1 MSDRPTSIFPVVLHR
16 GLTSI
21 WLPIVYWA
29 NIFLTGFLFPVETV
43 FGITAHLWDFFAGA
57 SGASILLIFR
67 YRLKLKNGIQTSIA
81 NASGVLLAG
90 TFGATLMPL
99 LLARVISG
107 YVPKKSEVLDQLT
120 FAPVGT
126 LGQMFSMALIIGAV
140 RFSRS
145 LNNQVA
151 DDRVALASIQVHL
164 RQELESKQ
172 LSLFQEINQLLAPVL
187 ETIQSGISAAS
198 STVVQTIHEAIDG
211 VVRPLSHTLDS
222 QSETHRLENLKR
234 HTIKRSFGIKS
245 IKEGFTRKV
254 DLRIAVSPWLSL
266 TAYLLFPLLS
276 LVYLY
281 ELEAF
286 WKIGI
291 PFLLFSFLSM
301 FTFQKFAKEKKV
313 PTYQGY
319 LIAFLMSITQGALFE
334 LNPAAHSEQFNQE
347 SIRALTFSIVF
358 LTFFSAFFE
367 LNLYRIQENTEAANA
382 INQEIAHNIS
392 VVRQRLWYIHKRLSR
407 QIHGGLQGELQGMA
421 LQLANNKEVRPEG
434 LTAFLDELNFGLLN
448 EGFKEKSPEISEY
461 LEELQ
466 EFWQGITAITYEV
479 SVDTSKHISSN
490 AILLECMNEVV
501 REAVNNAIKH
511 ASASKISITISEL
524 KGNLITLE
532 VVNDVKKLESSA
544 SSDKGLGSKIYG
556 EICQSWKL
564 EQGHLES
571 TLIAT
576 FAVDQS
582 FA

>member
-1 MSDRPTSIFPVVLHR
+1 MSDRPASIFPVVLHR

-21 WLPIVYWA
+21 WLPIIYWA
-29 NIFLTGFLFPVETV
+29 NIFLTGFLFPGETV
-43 FGITAHLWDFFAGA
+43 FGISAHLWDFFAGA
-57 SGASILLIFR
+57 SGASILLIFC
-67 YRLKLKNGIQTSIA
+67 YRLKLKNGTQASIA
-81 NASGVLLAG
+81 IASGVLLAG

-107 YVPKKSEVLDQLT
+107 YEPLKSEVQDQLT

-151 DDRVALASIQVHL
+151 DDRVALASIQVQL
-164 RQELESKQ
+164 REELASKK

-198 STVVQTIHEAIDG
+198 NTVVQTIHEAIDG
-211 VVRPLSHTLDS
+211 VVRPLSHTLDA
-222 QSETHRLENLKR
+222 QSETHSLENLKR
-234 HTIKRSFGIKS
+234 HTIKRSFSIKS

-254 DLRIAVSPWLSL
+254 DLRTVVSPWLSL
-266 TAYLLFPLLS
+266 TIYLLFPLLS

-281 ELEAF
+281 ELNAF
-286 WKIGI
+286 LKIGF
-291 PFLLFSFLSM
+291 PFLLISGFSM
-301 FTFQKFAKEKKV
+301 FTFQKLARKRKV
-313 PTYQGY
+313 LTYQAY
-319 LIAFLMSITQGALFE
+319 LISFFMSIIQGAIFE
-334 LNPAAHSEQFNQE
+334 LNPAAHSGLYNQE
-347 SIRALTFSIVF
+347 SISALSFSIIF
-358 LTFFSAFFE
+358 LTFLSAIFD
-367 LNLYRIQENTEAANA
+367 LNLNRIRENTEAANA

-407 QIHGGLQGELQGMA
+407 QIHGGLQGELQAMA
-421 LQLANNKEVRPEG
+421 LQIANNKEVRPEG
-434 LTAFLDELNFGLLN
+434 LTAFLDELNLGLLN
-448 EGFKEKSPEISEY
+448 EGFKEKSPDISEY

-479 SVDTSKHISSN
+479 SEANSEHISSN
-490 AILLECMNEVV
+490 AILLECMNEVI
-501 REAVNNAIKH
+501 REALNNAIKH
-511 ASASKISITISEL
+511 ASASKISITISER
-524 KGNLITLE
+524 KGNLINLE
-532 VVNDVKKLESSA
+532 VVNDVKKSESKVSA
-544 SSDKGLGSKIYG
+544 DKGLGSKIYD
-556 EICQSWKL
+556 EICESWKL
-564 EQGHLES
+564 EQGQLES

>member
-1 MSDRPTSIFPVVLHR
+1 MSHEPTSIFPLVLHR

-21 WLPIVYWA
+21 WLPIIYWG
-29 NIFLTGFLFPVETV
+29 NIFLTGYLFPVETV
-43 FGITAHLWDFFAGA
+43 FGISAHLWDFIVGA
-57 SGASILLIFR
+57 SGALILLFFR
-67 YRLKLKNGIQTSIA
+67 YRLKLKNGTQTSIA

-99 LLARVISG
+99 ILARVISG
-107 YVPKKSEVLDQLT
+107 YEPLRSEVHDQLT

-151 DDRVALASIQVHL
+151 DDRLALATIQVHL
-164 RQELESKQ
+164 REELESKK

-211 VVRPLSHTLDS
+211 VVRPLSHTLDA
-222 QSETHRLENLKR
+222 QSETHSLENLKR
-234 HTIKRSFGIKS
+234 HTIKRSFSIKS
-245 IKEGFTRKV
+245 IKEGSTRKV
-254 DLRIAVSPWLSL
+254 DLRITVNPWLSL
-266 TAYLLFPLLS
+266 TVYLLFPLLS

-281 ELEAF
+281 ELDAF
-286 WKIGI
+286 LKIGI
-291 PFLLFSFLSM
+291 PFLLVSGFSM
-301 FTFQKFAKEKKV
+301 FAFQKLARERKV
-313 PTYQGY
+313 LTYQAY
-319 LIAFLMSITQGALFE
+319 LISFFMSIIQGAIFE
-334 LNPAAHSEQFNQE
+334 LNPAAHSDLYNQE
-347 SIRALTFSIVF
+347 SISALTFSTIF
-358 LTFFSAFFE
+358 LTFLSAIFD
-367 LNLYRIQENTEAANA
+367 LNLNRIRENSVAANA

-407 QIHGGLQGELQGMA
+407 QIHGGLQGELQVMA

-466 EFWQGITAITYEV
+466 EFWQGITSITYDV
-479 SVDTSKHISSN
+479 SAATTKHISSN
-490 AILLECMNEVV
+490 TILLECMNEVI
-501 REAVNNAIKH
+501 REAINNAIKH
-511 ASASKISITISEL
+511 ASATNISISISDL
-524 KGNLITLE
+524 TGNLITLE
-532 VVNDVKKLESSA
+532 VVNDVVKSESSA
-544 SSDKGLGSKIYG
+544 SSDIGLGSKIYD

-564 EQGHLES
+564 GQGKLQT
-571 TLIAT
+571 TLTAT
-576 FAVDQS
+576 FAVDLS

>member
-1 MSDRPTSIFPVVLHR
+1 
-16 GLTSI
+16 
-21 WLPIVYWA
+21 
-29 NIFLTGFLFPVETV
+29 
-43 FGITAHLWDFFAGA
+43 
-57 SGASILLIFR
+57 
-67 YRLKLKNGIQTSIA
+67 
-81 NASGVLLAG
+81 
-90 TFGATLMPL
+90 MPL
-99 LLARVISG
+99 ILARVISG
-107 YVPKKSEVLDQLT
+107 YEPLRSEVHDQLT

-151 DDRVALASIQVHL
+151 DDRLTLVKIQVHL
-164 RQELESKQ
+164 REELEIKKA
-172 LSLFQEINQLLAPVL
+172 SLFQEINELLAPL
-187 ETIQSGISAAS
+187 LATIQTGISAAS

-211 VVRPLSHTLDS
+211 VVRPLSHTLDA
-222 QSETHRLENLKR
+222 QSETHSLENLKR
-234 HTIKRSFGIKS
+234 HTIKRSFNIKS
-245 IKEGFTRKV
+245 IKEGFTRKIGLSTV
-254 DLRIAVSPWLSL
+254 VSPWLSF
-266 TAYLLFPLLS
+266 TVYLLFPLLS

-281 ELEAF
+281 KLNAF
-286 WKIGI
+286 LKIGI
-291 PFLLFSFLSM
+291 PFLLISGFSM
-301 FTFQKFAKEKKV
+301 FAFQKLARKRKV
-313 PTYQGY
+313 LTYQAY
-319 LIAFLMSITQGALFE
+319 LISFFMSIIQGAIFE
-334 LNPAAHSEQFNQE
+334 LNPAAHSDLYDQE

-358 LTFFSAFFE
+358 LTFMSAFFD
-367 LNLYRIQENTEAANA
+367 LNLNRIRENTESANA

-392 VVRQRLWYIHKRLSR
+392 VVRRRLWYIHKRLSR
-407 QIHGGLQGELQGMA
+407 QIHGGLQGELQAMA

-448 EGFKEKSPEISEY
+448 EGFKEKSPDISEY

-466 EFWQGITAITYEV
+466 EFWQGITEITYEV
-479 SVDTSKHISSN
+479 SEANSEHISSN

-532 VVNDVKKLESSA
+532 VVNDVVKSESSV
-544 SSDKGLGSKIYG
+544 SSDKGLGSKIYD

-564 EQGHLES
+564 EQGQLES
-571 TLIAT
+571 TLIAA

>member
-1 MSDRPTSIFPVVLHR
+1 MSDRPNSIFPVVLHR

-21 WLPIVYWA
+21 WLPIIYWG

-43 FGITAHLWDFFAGA
+43 FGISAHLWDFLAGA

-67 YRLKLKNGIQTSIA
+67 YLLKLKNGTQTSIA
-81 NASGVLLAG
+81 SASGVLLAG

-99 LLARVISG
+99 ILARVISG
-107 YVPKKSEVLDQLT
+107 YEPLRSEVHDQLT

-151 DDRVALASIQVHL
+151 DDRQALAAIQLQL
-164 RQELESKQ
+164 REELESKKI
-172 LSLFQEINQLLAPVL
+172 SLFQEINQLLAPL
-187 ETIQSGISAAS
+187 LATIQTGISSAS
-198 STVVQTIHEAIDG
+198 NSVVPMIQDAIDG

-222 QSETHRLENLKR
+222 QSETHSLGNLKR
-234 HTIKRSFGIKS
+234 HNFKRSISIKS

-334 LNPAAHSEQFNQE
+334 LNPAAHSEVFNQE

-382 INQEIAHNIS
+382 INREIAHNIS
-392 VVRQRLWYIHKRLSR
+392 VVRQRFWYIHKRLSR
-407 QIHGGLQGELQGMA
+407 QIHGGLQGELQMMA

-434 LTAFLDELNFGLLN
+434 LTTFLDELNFGLLN
-448 EGFKEKSPEISEY
+448 EGFKEKSPDISEF

-466 EFWQGITAITYEV
+466 EFWQGITSITYDV
-479 SVDTSKHISSN
+479 SDATSKHISSN
-490 AILLECMNEVV
+490 AILLECMNEAI
-501 REAVNNAIKH
+501 REAINNAIKH
-511 ASASKISITISEL
+511 ASASKISISISEL
-524 KGNLITLE
+524 TGNLITLE
-532 VVNDVKKLESSA
+532 VVNDVVKSESSA
-544 SSDKGLGSKIYG
+544 STDKGLGSKIYD

-564 EQGHLES
+564 EQGKLES

-582 FA
+582 LA

>member
-1 MSDRPTSIFPVVLHR
+1 MSDRPTSIFPVVR
-16 GLTSI
+16 QKALTSN
-21 WLPIVYWA
+21 WLPIFYWA
-29 NIFLTGFLFPVETV
+29 NIFLTGFLFPVEVV
-43 FGITAHLWDFFAGA
+43 FGISAHLWDFLAGA
-57 SGASILLIFR
+57 SGALILLFLR
-67 YRLKLKNGIQTSIA
+67 YRLKLRNRTHVSILT
-81 NASGVLLAG
+81 ASAVLVIG
-90 TFGATLMPL
+90 TLGATLVPL
-99 LLARVISG
+99 VLARIISG

-126 LGQMFSMALIIGAV
+126 FGQMFTMAMVIGAV

-151 DDRVALASIQVHL
+151 DDRQALAAIQLQL
-164 RQELESKQ
+164 REELESKKI
-172 LSLFQEINQLLAPVL
+172 SLFQEINQLLAPL
-187 ETIQSGISAAS
+187 LATIQTGISSAS
-198 STVVQTIHEAIDG
+198 NSVVPMIQDAIDG

-222 QSETHRLENLKR
+222 QSETHSLGNLKR
-234 HTIKRSFGIKS
+234 HNFKRSISIKS

-334 LNPAAHSEQFNQE
+334 LNPAAHSEVFNQE

-382 INQEIAHNIS
+382 INREIAHNIS
-392 VVRQRLWYIHKRLSR
+392 VVRQRFWYIHKRLSR
-407 QIHGGLQGELQGMA
+407 QIHGGLQGELQMMA

-434 LTAFLDELNFGLLN
+434 LTTFLDELNFGLLN
-448 EGFKEKSPEISEY
+448 EGFKEKSPDISEF

-466 EFWQGITAITYEV
+466 EFWQGITSITYDL
-479 SVDTSKHISSN
+479 SDATSKHISSN
-490 AILLECMNEVV
+490 AILLECMNEAI
-501 REAVNNAIKH
+501 REAINNAIKH
-511 ASASKISITISEL
+511 ASASKISISISEL
-524 KGNLITLE
+524 TGNLITLE
-532 VVNDVKKLESSA
+532 VVNDVVKSESSA
-544 SSDKGLGSKIYG
+544 STDKGLGSKIYD

-564 EQGHLES
+564 EQGKLES

-582 FA
+582 LA